1 MMDMHNSVAAFL
13 SSSACP
19 PRNQTDKQCYRLH
32 YITLHYERILPY
44 AKVLKMSRVPVKLTY
59 GVSGL
64 STFSRLAAHA
74 ALCNKLTITMMM
86 MIMKKPSERRK
97 HCMLAVVRRSQKYSL
112 PPQTPFPGRRV
123 QHKNNGPRTSLV
135 VLVTPHSRWTSREH
149 LPSYTTR

>member
-19 PRNQTDKQCYRLH
+19 PRNQTDQH
-32 YITLHYERILPY
+32 ERILPY

-135 VLVTPHSRWTSREH
+135 VLVTPHTTQLRW
-149 LPSYTTR
+149 SYVGPT